1 MTQRNAAIV
10 TGASRGIG
18 REIVLALAEA
28 GAPVG
33 LIARD
38 RERIERLAA
47 EVNNAGGT
55 AAWFPADVTDAQT
68 LATAMSKLSEELP
81 TPITLLVNNA
91 GQIDLEVPLWEA
103 DPAQW
108 RSVIETNLVGSFNA
122 SRALIPLM
130 LEHGGGRV
138 VDMTSGAGAND
149 WAVASAYTASKAGV
163 FRNIGGIH
171 EAGFDLGLR
180 AFAVAPGVVK
190 TDMTSRMK
198 AHEGRTEFTPVSNT
212 TDLIVAIHNG
222 ELDAWSGKY
231 LRATSDS
238 PDSLAAYVAEHGEP
252 DDSVR
257 RLAITPLGGDDPLL
271 FAASSRK

>member
-1 MTQRNAAIV
+1 MTGLNSAIV

-18 REIVLALAEA
+18 REIVLALTSA

-47 EVNNAGGT
+47 DVRAAGGV
-55 AAWFPADVTDAQT
+55 AAWFSADVTDAAT
-68 LATAMSKLSEELP
+68 LATAMAKLSDELP
-81 TPITLLVNNA
+81 SPVTLLVNNA

-130 LEHGGGRV
+130 LQHGGGRV

-190 TDMTSRMK
+190 TDMTSRMR
-198 AHEGRTEFTPVSNT
+198 AHQGRTEFTPVSNT
-212 TDLIVAIHNG
+212 TDLIVAIHRG

-231 LRATSDS
+231 LRATTDS
-238 PDSLAAYVAEHGEP
+238 PASLAAYAAEHGAP
-252 DDSVR
+252 SDSVR
-257 RLAITPLGGDDPLL
+257 RLAITPLGDDDPML
-271 FAASSRK
+271 FASTSR